1 MVINPHKMLLVDD
14 DPNDIELI
22 QLAIQDL
29 SYIRTLDVLTD
40 GEQAINYLVGTATQ
54 PPVAE
59 LPRFVLMDLKLPKL
73 TGVEVLQVIRQ
84 HPATRY
90 LPVVIMS
97 SSSEES
103 DLNACY
109 NLGVN
114 SYVVKPLDF
123 QHFQTIAKHVGSYWM
138 TINHP
143 FSVLA
148 P

>member
-1 MVINPHKMLLVDD
+1 MAIDPQKLLLIDD

-22 QLAIQDL
+22 QLAIRDL
-29 SYIRTLDVLTD
+29 SFIRTLDILSD
-40 GEQAINYLVGTATQ
+40 GEQAVNYLFGTTTQ
-54 PPVAE
+54 PPVRE
-59 LPRFVLMDLKLPKL
+59 LPRLVLMDLKLPKL
-73 TGVEVLQVIRQ
+73 TGVEVLREIRQ
-84 HPATRY
+84 NPMTRY
-90 LPVVIMS
+90 LPVVIMT

-103 DLNACY
+103 DLRACY

-123 QHFQTIAKHVGSYWM
+123 QRFQDLAKEVGSYWM

-143 FSVLA
+143 LSVLA